1 MIKPQETTTKMPCWT
16 AKVAFITG
24 KITEINVILS
34 YLIATSI
41 MIITSFLFLLKQ
53 STLIISHY
61 FSICR
66 YYIILACC
74 EKIMFCLVSNNVVSD
89 ECDVL
94 MDKAALCIQ
103 GSKVRCI
110 ALCVQQNDVQ
120 KELKDAE
127 EFRSCYAMFVRLF
140 NNREYH

>member
-1 MIKPQETTTKMPCWT
+1 
-16 AKVAFITG
+16 
-24 KITEINVILS
+24 
-34 YLIATSI
+34 
-41 MIITSFLFLLKQ
+41 MIITSNLFLLKQ
-53 STLIISHY
+53 STLIISRY
-61 FSICR
+61 FSICTISFVV
-66 YYIILACC
+66 IILACC

-127 EFRSCYAMFVRLF
+127 EFRSCCAMFVSLF